1 MLGAFCNAFW
11 LRLGVEMD
19 RTDGVGAA
27 LQSASGRAFD
37 QDGFRTG
44 SGLARLYRDHLLM
57 PVFAGAMAFCLPAG
71 AAAQTV
77 VPPSN
82 GPCVVVGSFATCTG
96 DVSAGVA
103 ANTPGIDTLNV
114 NSLTQNVAPAAGV
127 SGVSFINNVVNSN
140 LFVNVNAPPFSI
152 MTTGND
158 ARGIVVDNQRNGDV
172 FVTAITDISTQG
184 DFSRGVEAIVDGFGS
199 VFVDATG
206 AVSTMGEEASGLH
219 AEQTDE
225 DGNVSVISAGTIS
238 TTGVDS
244 RGIFA
249 NQRGGDGN
257 VTVSTNSAIMTT
269 GLRGRGIEA
278 TQSSGDGNIT
288 VTSTD
293 TIATQGRD
301 AVAIL
306 AFQFAGAGD
315 VIVNADG
322 DISTQGDRAP
332 GINAALQIG
341 AGRVIVTNQGG
352 VTTQGENS
360 DAISATNSVDGI
372 TQVTTHGAINTFGE
386 RSEGIAAS
394 TFGAGDVVVTNN
406 ATIHTRGRSSDAISA
421 NRNGGDGHIRVTV
434 NDDIT
439 TEGESAEGVSAGSSS
454 GSGFDV
460 EVTTNADIRTMGEFA
475 EGIDVSKIV
484 SGEINITANGN
495 VTTSDENSTAI
506 RADHSGNEGN
516 INVAVNGAVAT
527 SSEGSS
533 GVRAVQQ
540 QGDGNVTV
548 SVAGSV
554 MTMDDDSPGV
564 RAEQDGGDGN
574 ATVNVSGSVSTGG
587 RDSPAV
593 HALQEAQD
601 GDVIVNVSGG
611 AVRATGANS
620 QAILAEQAGRDGNV
634 LINTNGVVE
643 SSNGNAID
651 ALLNGTGTVNI
662 ITAGTVSGTTGIV
675 VQNRAAMA
683 PATITAFAT
692 ITGTGGTAIDL
703 RGDGN
708 DIVNLGGG
716 TVLDGSIDFG
726 NGNDGMGGTNP
737 NDIDTLNILPGFN
750 GIVNFADT
758 QGDNDLQSA
767 PENIQLSGGGVLI
780 NGGTSLVAVDGT
792 GFDALGTHISD
803 LADGIFNLLDSPGP
817 ITHDHSSGTEF
828 GFGAITGDGAAGDG
842 VRFWGAGFGGARQ
855 VDATSSIAGFDHDFA
870 GIATGIEM
878 GEAELDG
885 AWGLLGGYAGSDI
898 GVAAG
903 AGGTDI
909 DSFFGGIYWK
919 RDYGSHRIHAAFV
932 AGASDNTVMRNV
944 GGGTA
949 RGEYDGFFYA
959 PSITV
964 SAPVD
969 LLESP
974 MFVSG
979 RASYVGLDLDGYT
992 ETGIMNPLTIGGRT
1006 VSVVN
1011 LRGQLSLPQVK
1022 EHDDG
1027 AHTHLN
1033 WSLGLDSTIDAG
1045 SDNVNAVVAATPFGF
1060 STETVDNT
1068 SIFAGLSV
1076 THTSADGAR
1085 SITFAGEAQSDLN
1098 GGFQASG
1105 EVRATFQF

>member
-1 MLGAFCNAFW
+1 
-11 LRLGVEMD
+11 MD
-19 RTDGVGAA
+19 RTDGAR
-27 LQSASGRAFD
+27 ASFQRIPAVA
-37 QDGFRTG
+37 REAP
-44 SGLARLYRDHLLM
+44 LAHSIFYRHRHYLVTT
-57 PVFAGAMAFCLPAG
+57 VFAGAMAFCLPTN
-71 AAAQTV
+71 AAAQTA

-82 GPCVVVGSFATCTG
+82 GPCVVVGTFATCTG
-96 DVSAGVA
+96 NVSVGVV

-114 NSLTQNVAPAAGV
+114 NNLTQNVAPAAGV
-127 SGVSFINNVVNSN
+127 SGVAFNNFAIASN

-158 ARGIVVDNQRNGDV
+158 ASGIVVDNQRNGDA
-172 FVTAITDISTQG
+172 FVTAIADISTQG
-184 DFSRGVEAIVDGFGS
+184 DFSRGIDAVVDGFGS
-199 VFVDATG
+199 VFVNATG
-206 AVSTMGEEASGLH
+206 AISTIGEESSGIS
-219 AEQTDE
+219 AQQTDE
-225 DGNVSVISAGTIS
+225 DGNVSIISAGTIK
-238 TTGVDS
+238 TTGIDS
-244 RGIFA
+244 RGIIA
-249 NQRGGDGN
+249 NQRGGDGD

-269 GLRGRGIEA
+269 GQRGRGIEA
-278 TQSSGDGNIT
+278 TQTSGAGNVH
-288 VTSTD
+288 VTSRN
-293 TIATQGRD
+293 TISTQGRD

-306 AFQFAGAGD
+306 AVQFAGAGD
-315 VIVNADG
+315 VIVNSDG
-322 DISTQGDRAP
+322 NLSTQGDRAP
-332 GINAALQIG
+332 GINASLQTG
-341 AGRVIVTNQGG
+341 AGRVIVTSRGAI
-352 VTTQGENS
+352 TTQGERS
-360 DAISATNSVDGI
+360 AAISATNAVNGI
-372 TQVTTHGAINTFGE
+372 TQVISHGAINTFGE

-394 TFGAGDVVVTNN
+394 TFATGDIIVTSN
-406 ATIHTRGRSSDAISA
+406 ATIHTRGRSSDGISA

-439 TEGESAEGVSAGSSS
+439 TEGDSADGVSIGSSS
-454 GSGFDV
+454 GSGFDI

-475 EGIDVSKIV
+475 EGIDVSKNI
-484 SGEINITANGN
+484 SGEINITANGS
-495 VTTSDENSTAI
+495 VTTLGENSTAI

-516 INVAVNGAVAT
+516 INVAVNGAIAT
-527 SSEGSS
+527 SDEGSS
-533 GVRAVQQ
+533 GVRALKS
-540 QGDGNVTV
+540 QGNGNVTV

-554 MTMDDDSPGV
+554 TTTDGDSTGV

-574 ATVNVSGSVSTGG
+574 ATINVSGSVITNGI
-587 RDSPAV
+587 DSPAL

-611 AVRATGANS
+611 TVRATGTNS

-634 LINTNGVVE
+634 LINTSGVVE
-643 SSNGNAID
+643 SSSGNGIE
-651 ALLNGTGTVNI
+651 ALLNGNGVITIN
-662 ITAGTVSGTTGIV
+662 TAGSVSGTSGIV
-675 VQNRAAMA
+675 VQDRTAMA
-683 PATITAFAT
+683 PATITTSAA

-703 RGDGN
+703 RGDAS
-708 DIVNLGGG
+708 DTVNLLGGS
-716 TVLDGSIDFG
+716 VVNGSLDFG

-737 NDIDTLNILPGFN
+737 NDIDTLNVLPGFN
-750 GIVNFADT
+750 GTLTFADT
-758 QGDNDLQSA
+758 GGTGQGDNDLQSA
-767 PENIQLSGGGVLI
+767 PEKILLSGGGVLI
-780 NGGTSLVAVDGT
+780 NSGTTLVAVDGT

-803 LADGIFNLLDSPGP
+803 LADGIFNVLDSPGP
-817 ITHDHSSGTEF
+817 VSHDHSSGTEF
-828 GFGAITGDGAAGDG
+828 GFGAITDDGATGSGA
-842 VRFWGAGFGGARQ
+842 RFWGSGFGGARQ
-855 VDATSSIAGFDHDFA
+855 VGSTNNIAGFDHDFA
-870 GIATGIEM
+870 GIATRIEM
-878 GEAELDG
+878 GEAELEG
-885 AWGLLGGYAGSDI
+885 AWGLLGGYARSDL

-903 AGGTDI
+903 AGGTGI

-974 MFVSG
+974 LFVSG

-1006 VSVVN
+1006 ISVVN

-1022 EHDDG
+1022 THDDG

-1045 SDNVNAVVAATPFGF
+1045 SDNVNAVVTATPFGF
-1060 STETVDNT
+1060 STETVEST
-1068 SIFAGLSV
+1068 SIFAGLSL

>member
-1 MLGAFCNAFW
+1 
-11 LRLGVEMD
+11 MD
-19 RTDGVGAA
+19 RTDGVRAA
-27 LQSASGRAFD
+27 LQSSSERVFD
-37 QDGFRTG
+37 KAGYPAG
-44 SGLARLYRDHLLM
+44 SGLTRLYRHHLLM
-57 PVFAGAMAFCLPAG
+57 PVFAGAVAFCLPTSAT
-71 AAAQTV
+71 AQTV

-82 GPCVVVGSFATCTG
+82 GPCVVTGSTVTCIG
-96 DVSAGVA
+96 NVSAGIA

-114 NSLTQNVAPAAGV
+114 NNLTQNVAPAAGV
-127 SGVSFINNVVNSN
+127 SGVSFINLAVDSN
-140 LFVNVNAPPFSI
+140 LFVSVNAPPFSI
-152 MTTGND
+152 MTNGND

-184 DFSRGVEAIVDGFGS
+184 DFSRGIEAIVDGFGS

-206 AVSTMGEEASGLH
+206 TISTMGEEANGLH

-269 GLRGRGIEA
+269 DLRGRGIEA

-332 GINAALQIG
+332 GINAALQTG
-341 AGRVIVTNQGG
+341 AGRVIVTNRGAI
-352 VTTQGENS
+352 TTQGENS
-360 DAISATNSVDGI
+360 NAISATNSVDGI

-394 TFGAGDVVVTNN
+394 TFGVGDIVVTNN
-406 ATIHTRGRSSDAISA
+406 AAIHTRGRSSDAISA

-434 NDDIT
+434 NDDII
-439 TEGESAEGVSAGSSS
+439 TEGDSAEGVSVGSSS

-460 EVTTNADIRTMGEFA
+460 EVTTNADIRTTGEFA

-484 SGEINITANGN
+484 SGEINITTNGN

-516 INVAVNGAVAT
+516 INVAINGAIAT

-540 QGDGNVTV
+540 QGDGDVTV
-548 SVAGSV
+548 SVTGSV
-554 MTMDDDSPGV
+554 MTANDDSPGV

-574 ATVNVSGSVSTGG
+574 ATINVSGSVITNG
-587 RDSPAV
+587 RDSPAL
-593 HALQEAQD
+593 HALQEARD

-611 AVRATGANS
+611 TVRATGANS

-634 LINTNGVVE
+634 LINTNGMVV
-643 SSNGNAID
+643 SSDGNAID
-651 ALLNGTGTVNI
+651 ALVIGNGTINI
-662 ITAGTVSGTTGIV
+662 NAAGSVSGTTGIV

-683 PATITAFAT
+683 PATITTSAT
-692 ITGTGGTAIDL
+692 ITGTAGTAIDL

-708 DIVNLGGG
+708 DIVTLRGGA
-716 TVLDGSIDFG
+716 VINGSIDFG

-737 NDIDTLNILPGFN
+737 NDIDTLNVLPGFN
-750 GIVNFADT
+750 GTVNFADT
-758 QGDNDLQSA
+758 QGDDDLQSA

-780 NGGTSLVAVDGT
+780 NGGTTLIAVDRT
-792 GFDALGTHISD
+792 GFDALGTYISD
-803 LADGIFNLLDSPGP
+803 LADGIFNVLDGP
-817 ITHDHSSGTEF
+817 APISHDHSSGTEF
-828 GFGAITGDGAAGDG
+828 GYRAITGDGAAKDG
-842 VRFWGAGFGGARQ
+842 VRYWGTGFGAARHI
-855 VDATSSIAGFDHDFA
+855 DATNSIAGFGHDFA
-870 GIATGIEM
+870 GIATGIEV
-878 GEAELDG
+878 GDVELDG
-885 AWGLLGGYAGSDI
+885 AWGLFGGYANSNISLG
-898 GVAAG
+898 AG

-909 DSFFGGIYWK
+909 ESFFGGVYWK
-919 RDYGSHRIHAAFV
+919 HDYGTHRIHAAFV
-932 AGASDNTVMRNV
+932 AGASDIETVRTVN
-944 GGGTA
+944 GRKAGS
-949 RGEYDGFFYA
+949 EYDGFFYA
-959 PSITV
+959 PSLTL

-969 LLESP
+969 MLAVP
-974 MFVSG
+974 AFVSG

-992 ETGIMNPLTIGGRT
+992 ESGIMNPLTIGERT

-1022 EHDDG
+1022 EHGSG

-1033 WSLGLDSTIDAG
+1033 WSLGVDATIDAG
-1045 SDNVNAVVAATPFGF
+1045 SDNVNAVVAATPFSF
-1060 STETVDNT
+1060 STETVEDT
-1068 SIFAGLSV
+1068 SIFAGLSL

-1098 GGFQASG
+1098 GGYQASG
-1105 EVRATFQF
+1105 EVRVTFQF